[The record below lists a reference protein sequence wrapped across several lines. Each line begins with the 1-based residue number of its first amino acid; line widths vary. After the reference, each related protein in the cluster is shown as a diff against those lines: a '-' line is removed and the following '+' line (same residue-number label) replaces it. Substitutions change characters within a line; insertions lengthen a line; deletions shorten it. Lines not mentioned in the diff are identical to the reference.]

1 MGKGENNGYFRN
13 CCSQRLESCW
23 MQTTNRSMKV
33 CNLLWSRSFL
43 DLDSRSF
50 EYKKQNFM
58 RKSLCRM
65 LIMASMLTNTQN
77 YVTEKLKTCMVL
89 CLAVGS
95 VENLVCQCDVYCKSF
110 QGDKHDLDH

>member
-50 EYKKQNFM
+50 EYKKTKFYAKKSVSNAHHGQHAHKYSKLCN
-58 RKSLCRM
+58 RK
-65 LIMASMLTNTQN
+65 AQ
-77 YVTEKLKTCMVL
+77 
-89 CLAVGS
+89 
-95 VENLVCQCDVYCKSF
+95 DVYGSMFGC
-110 QGDKHDLDH
+110 GIG